1 MNTLTIC
8 DWKSGAFRSLEERLQ
23 LGAYWGCTHRLEQ
36 GVLLPV
42 EERAESAHIV
52 HVWEGGCQVETS
64 LSEAACLTAYAKFLE
79 AKNIFDWLV
88 ANGGASVPEQEA
100 YRVNGRYYPS
110 VTHILRHVIAKPA
123 LLNWSYE
130 GGVVA
135 GLQADA
141 VGATPEE
148 IAQAIAVKT
157 RLEDKS
163 LKRTDPD
170 AKAWFDLTAKLH
182 EAGLSVEAK
191 RDGKAGQG
199 STIHKTILFY
209 LQGQAVKMGEAPDW
223 LQQALRHF
231 SSWSSRVGLKVAYV
245 EQKLVNEEIGYAGT
259 CDFLGWAEL
268 KQQEVKG
275 A

>member
-1 MNTLTIC
+1 M
-8 DWKSGAFRSLEERLQ
+8 EERLQ
-23 LGAYWGCTHRLEQ
+23 LGAYWGCTHRLDA
-36 GVLLPV
+36 GKLLPLT
-42 EERAESAHIV
+42 ERATSAHIV
-52 HVWEGGCQVETS
+52 HVWQGGCQVETS
-64 LSEAACLTAYAKFLE
+64 LTEAACLTAYTKFLE
-79 AKNIFDWLV
+79 AKDLFDWLV

-148 IAQAIAVKT
+148 IAQAIAIKT

-182 EAGLSVEAK
+182 EAGLSVDAK

-209 LQGQAVKMGEAPDW
+209 LQGQAVKMTDAPEW
-223 LQQALRHF
+223 LLNALLHF
-231 SSWSSRVGLKVAYV
+231 TAWSSRVGLKVAYV
-245 EQKLVNEEIGYAGT
+245 EQKLVNEEQGFAGT
-259 CDFLGWAEL
+259 CDFMGWMQTSKEGVAE
-268 KQQEVKG
+268 
-275 A
+275 